1 MLIRAYQPDDVPQIV
16 QIFYNTI
23 HRVNCRDYTEA
34 QINAW
39 AAAVPETERWLKRYD
54 TRRCFVADQDGM
66 IAGFAELEDNGHID
80 CFYCHH
86 EFQRQG
92 VGRRLYERIEEEG
105 RLLRD
110 NRKGALQLDRLF
122 VEVSITARPFFEQMG
137 FYILHENHITINN
150 VTLTNFSMAKDLV
163 SVAP

>member
-1 MLIRAYQPDDVPQIV
+1 MLIRAYQPEDVPQIA

-23 HRVNCRDYTEA
+23 HRVNCRDYSEA
-34 QINAW
+34 QLNAW
-39 AAAVPETERWLKRYD
+39 APAVPETERWLKRYD
-54 TRRCFVADQDGM
+54 TRRCFVAEQNGT

-105 RLLRD
+105 RSLRD
-110 NRKGALQLDRLF
+110 TREGLLNLTRLF

-137 FYILHENHITINN
+137 FHVLHENHIAIDH
-150 VTLTNFSMAKDLV
+150 VTLINFSMAKNLF
-163 SVAP
+163 S

>member
-39 AAAVPETERWLKRYD
+39 APTVPETERWLKRYD
-54 TRRCFVADQDGM
+54 TRRCFVAEQDGM
-66 IAGFAELEDNGHID
+66 ITGFAELEDNGHID

-105 RLLRD
+105 RSLRD
-110 NRKGALQLDRLF
+110 THEGSLHLTRLF
-122 VEVSITARPFFEQMG
+122 VEVSITAKPFFERMG
-137 FYILHENHITINN
+137 FQILQENQIVVRN
-150 VTLTNFSMAKDLV
+150 VILTNFSMEKHMEG
-163 SVAP
+163 